1 MTDENVESKKNTENT
16 RSNQGSDIS
25 RLSQS
30 GNSLYELLDIPKESS
45 EQEIKRKYRRLAL
58 KYHPD
63 KNPGNEEAE
72 EMFKKINQ
80 AHVVLMDQK
89 KRSIYDKY
97 GSFGLYIA
105 DQVGEENID
114 IIDSL
119 MILKSAWFK
128 ILCGFCFFLSGC
140 CCCCCFLCCCN
151 CCCGKCKP
159 KADDEE
165 NPPNLDD
172 LDEDEDIVT
181 AQPSGL
187 DSSST
192 LPRKESEARATP
204 SSSKLD
210 TGEMSP
216 LKHPAAALPS
226 YDTLVIENEK

>member
-1 MTDENVESKKNTENT
+1 M
-16 RSNQGSDIS
+16 
-25 RLSQS
+25 
-30 GNSLYELLDIPKESS
+30 
-45 EQEIKRKYRRLAL
+45 

-128 ILCGFCFFLSGC
+128 VLPFL
-140 CCCCCFLCCCN
+140 L
-151 CCCGKCKP
+151 
-159 KADDEE
+159 
-165 NPPNLDD
+165 
-172 LDEDEDIVT
+172 
-181 AQPSGL
+181 
-187 DSSST
+187 ST
-192 LPRKESEARATP
+192 TLYGPI
-204 SSSKLD
+204 KL
-210 TGEMSP
+210 GR
-216 LKHPAAALPS
+216 
-226 YDTLVIENEK
+226 

>member
-1 MTDENVESKKNTENT
+1 MGE
-16 RSNQGSDIS
+16 G
-25 RLSQS
+25 
-30 GNSLYELLDIPKESS
+30 
-45 EQEIKRKYRRLAL
+45 
-58 KYHPD
+58 
-63 KNPGNEEAE
+63 AE

-128 ILCGFCFFLSGC
+128 ILCGFCFLLSGC

-159 KADDEE
+159 KDY
-165 NPPNLDD
+165 NHLF
-172 LDEDEDIVT
+172 II
-181 AQPSGL
+181 
-187 DSSST
+187 
-192 LPRKESEARATP
+192 ESFVATP
-204 SSSKLD
+204 RSGTKNAF
-210 TGEMSP
+210 GP
-216 LKHPAAALPS
+216 LKFSPCS
-226 YDTLVIENEK
+226 R